1 MTVMSDSVFACKANV
16 SQALSTPLQQRDT
29 SVQSDFCNLIRRR
42 RHHLASYEQINISLK
57 ATCLFNQYRNSSIF
71 DELVLVLELL

>member
-29 SVQSDFCNLIRRR
+29 VQSDFCNLIRRR
-42 RHHLASYEQINISLK
+42 RRHLASYEQINISLK